1 MVDQGNDSQ
10 ALYCDVK
17 KGICTDVPC
26 LVFGDHTRCVKYIDE
41 PFVRGAD
48 GVKVLTTLRADDNV
62 RYWYHALRS
71 ARVPNLG
78 YSRHFKL
85 IKELCF
91 ADHAPDDQCR
101 IASLLD
107 AILRQVEI
115 CERKLS
121 LLDQLVKSRFVEVF
135 IETGKPNPVV
145 CLGDYCKHVNN
156 GITRRDNDTEGSIVL
171 RLVELQEG
179 LIDYSSVNRMV
190 LTDREK
196 AKFLLNDGDILFARV
211 NGNPDNVGRCSAFF
225 GISEP
230 VFHNDHIIRATIAP
244 EYFEPIY
251 IAQFVNSPFGREQI
265 CKGLKTSA
273 GQYTINQE
281 GIANVQIPLPPL
293 SLQQE
298 FASFVS
304 QVDKSQ
310 FVICAGTGIG
320 DCEACPSSRIPRHLQ
335 SPQQRPNEHPR
346 PTLWLA
352 KELAMGLL
360 HVVLVD
366 HGETKRRVNL
376 AVPQQNLHLFD
387 GHPLVYGLRCKRP
400 AKLVGMHLLH
410 PGSLPKFAQ
419 ARLHAA
425 YF

>member
-1 MVDQGNDSQ
+1 MIAYNPSRINVGSVALQDKSDEVVVSPLYIVFSTNAEKLLPAYLVRFLKSVPGQSQ
-10 ALYCDVK
+10 VAFQSTGTVRSNLKFEALSR
-17 KGICTDVPC
+17 ISIFLP
-26 LVFGDHTRCVKYIDE
+26 
-41 PFVRGAD
+41 
-48 GVKVLTTLRADDNV
+48 
-62 RYWYHALRS
+62 ALAEQER
-71 ARVPNLG
+71 RVA
-78 YSRHFKL
+78 KL
-85 IKELCF
+85 KSIEHQISLAEK
-91 ADHAPDDQCR
+91 Q
-101 IASLLD
+101 IA
-107 AILRQVEI
+107 
-115 CERKLS
+115 

-366 HGETKRRVNL
+366 HGVTKRRVNL

>member
-1 MVDQGNDSQ
+1 MKLGELIEAS
-10 ALYCDVK
+10 
-17 KGICTDVPC
+17 
-26 LVFGDHTRCVKYIDE
+26 
-41 PFVRGAD
+41 
-48 GVKVLTTLRADDNV
+48 TLRNKGASCQTVYSVTNSQGFVPSADYFNKEV
-62 RYWYHALRS
+62 FS
-71 ARVPNLG
+71 
-78 YSRHFKL
+78 
-85 IKELCF
+85 KELNTY
-91 ADHAPDDQCR
+91 R
-101 IASLLD
+101 IVKRGMIAYNPSRINVGSVVLQDKSDEVVVSPLYIVFSTNAEKLLPAYLVRFLKSVPGQSQVAFQSTGTVRSNLKFEALSRISIFLPALAEQERRVAKLKSIEHQISL
-107 AILRQVEI
+107 AEKQIA
-115 CERKLS
+115 

-244 EYFEPIY
+244 GYFEPIY

-310 FVICAGTGIG
+310 FVVRQQI
-320 DCEACPSSRIPRHLQ
+320 EKLQ
-335 SPQQRPNEHPR
+335 
-346 PTLWLA
+346 TLYYSLA
-352 KELAMGLL
+352 QE
-360 HVVLVD
+360 
-366 HGETKRRVNL
+366 
-376 AVPQQNLHLFD
+376 
-387 GHPLVYGLRCKRP
+387 Y
-400 AKLVGMHLLH
+400 
-410 PGSLPKFAQ
+410 FA
-419 ARLHAA
+419 
-425 YF
+425 